1 MLYAPLKA
9 SLFNQARILS
19 AEVSFFSALSTK
31 HSTCAQAHAT
41 AMFKSAREGKTAAA
55 REIRESIEGK
65 TGQRPEEPEKMEVT
79 VELANRLPWAQ

>member
-1 MLYAPLKA
+1 M
-9 SLFNQARILS
+9 
-19 AEVSFFSALSTK
+19 
-31 HSTCAQAHAT
+31 